1 MSRIFAAGVK
11 ATAIA
16 NIKTDVATFIS
27 FDTNGRKVLDVDG
40 LVQYLETQ
48 FAAIS
53 TDVEYISPATAAT
66 AAAAGRG
73 VSTKTLATSLNT
85 QIGPDHWSARP
96 DWPTTTSVLAG
107 SALVA
112 AVKAAIAEC
121 KRASDRITNFFTSVN
136 DKLTTRFNEYYL
148 QQNIDAAVPLG
159 VQRLLENRAYIH
171 TFVTDRGE
179 ESAPSAASVLF
190 ELDQNDTVTVTPAAA
205 PGGRNIATCRFYR
218 SNSSNTGASFQFVA
232 ENAAGTPYTDIKKNA
247 ELQEPTP
254 TTTWDEPPANLQ
266 GMVDLWNGGIAGFY
280 GNTVALCEN
289 YVPYAWPVEY
299 RITTVHPI
307 VGLGTFGNVLVALTR
322 GKPMFI
328 GGQDASSMQDLK
340 IESNQACVARRS
352 IAAVEGGLLYASP
365 DGLCL
370 ASLNGVRVIT
380 GPKGFNV
387 FDRPTWQALAPST
400 IFGAVQDNVYIFWTN
415 SGAACYAL
423 DLENGKL
430 VTVTRSASAVYQD
443 LLSDRLYVTTG
454 TTIQELFSAATK
466 RTATWRGRRDVA
478 DRPANLGWVQV
489 LSDFEAP
496 VTVNLYRDGA
506 LTDAKVLT
514 SNAAD
519 RFQSLRVK
527 EHEIEVVSTAN
538 LTTVTATSST
548 DELKSL

>member
-16 NIKTDVATFIS
+16 NIKTDVATYIS

-48 FAAIS
+48 FALIS
-53 TDVEYISPATAAT
+53 TDVEYIAPATAAT
-66 AAAAGRG
+66 SAAAARS
-73 VSTKTLATSLNT
+73 VSTKALVTSLNT
-85 QIGPDHWSARP
+85 QIGPDHWSSRP
-96 DWPTTTSVLAG
+96 DWPTTTAVLAG

-121 KRASDRITNFFTSVN
+121 KRASDRLTNFFTSVN

-159 VQRLLENRAYIH
+159 VQRLLENRAYIQ
-171 TFVTDRGE
+171 TFVTDRAE
-179 ESAPSAASVLF
+179 ESAPSPASVLL
-190 ELDQNDTVTVTPAAA
+190 ELDQNDTVTVTPVAA
-205 PGGRNIATCRFYR
+205 PGGRNISTYRLYR
-218 SNSSNTGASFQFVA
+218 SNSSNTGASYQFVA
-232 ENAAGTPYTDIKKNA
+232 EVAAGTPYTDSKKSA
-247 ELQEPTP
+247 ELQEPNP
-254 TTTWDEPPANLQ
+254 TVTWDEPPANLQ
-266 GMVDLWNGGIAGFY
+266 GLVDLWNGGMAGFY

-328 GGQDASSMQDLK
+328 GGQDASSLQDLK
-340 IESNQACVARRS
+340 IESNQACVSRRS
-352 IAAVEGGLLYASP
+352 IAPVEGGLLYASP

-380 GPKGFNV
+380 GPKGFNL

-430 VTVTRSASAVYQD
+430 VTVTRTASAVYQD

-454 TTIQELFSAATK
+454 TTIQELFSGGTNRAAV
-466 RTATWRGRRDVA
+466 WRGKRDVA
-478 DRPANLGWVQV
+478 PKPANLGFAQV
-489 LSDFEAP
+489 ESDFESAT
-496 VTVNLYRDGA
+496 TVKLLRDGT
-506 LTDAKVLT
+506 LTDTKVLPNNTAARLT
-514 SNAAD
+514 SQRA
-519 RFQSLRVK
+519 K
-527 EHEIEVVSTAN
+527 EHEVQVEGTAN
-538 LTTVTATSST
+538 LTAVTLTST
-548 DELKSL
+548 AEELRSV